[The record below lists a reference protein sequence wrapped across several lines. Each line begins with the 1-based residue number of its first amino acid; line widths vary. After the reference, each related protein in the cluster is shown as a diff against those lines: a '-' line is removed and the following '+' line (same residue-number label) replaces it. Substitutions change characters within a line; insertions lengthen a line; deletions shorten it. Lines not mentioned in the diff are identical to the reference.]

1 MRLSVKI
8 IIGFVVIIILSIISF
23 FINLKLSADVNRNT
37 DFLTTSES
45 VIRNSAQI
53 HKHIIEMQSG
63 FRGFLLTNNE
73 NFLQPYYEGS
83 KVVNGLFEEEKI
95 LISNSKSQLAKLDS
109 IYALHKEWIIY
120 ANSLISA
127 KKKTLDEP
135 SSYSSEYL
143 DLFENKLQ
151 KEVGKKI
158 NDEISFKFKEFE
170 RHEYQIRQERRERL
184 NASIVN
190 TKKVSY
196 LLAIVTLTVGLISA
210 VFITHS
216 ISKRIS
222 SMVSLAEGIS
232 KGRFDT
238 IQDSGKD
245 ELTNLSKSLN
255 VMSEKLNKSFTELG
269 RKNKELDQFAYVV
282 SHDLK
287 APLRGMYN
295 VFNWIDEDHKDELSD
310 QVKKYMDM
318 LKGRIHR
325 MESLIAGL
333 LEYARIGRVIKPI
346 EKVDVR
352 QMLNEIVDMLVPP
365 DFKVIISNKIPE
377 IYTERIRL
385 QQVFSNLISN
395 AVKYSGNENR
405 KIIIR
410 CIQKPQH
417 YEFSVCDNGFG
428 ISREFHD
435 KIFGIFQ
442 TLREKNEIESTG
454 VGLAIVKK
462 IIEDKKGTIK
472 VISEEGKGATFV
484 FTWPK
489 ESNIE
494 TKLVNN

>member
-37 DFLTTSES
+37 DFLTNSES

-73 NFLQPYYEGS
+73 HFLEPYYEGS
-83 KVVNGLFEEEKI
+83 KAINSIFEEERL
-95 LISNSKSQLAKLDS
+95 LISNSKSQVAKLDS
-109 IYALHKEWIIY
+109 IYNLHKEWIEY
-120 ANSLISA
+120 SNSLIVA
-127 KKKTLDEP
+127 KRKTLDQ
-135 SSYSSEYL
+135 SNNFSDEYL
-143 DLFENKLQ
+143 NLFENKLQ

-158 NDEISFKFKEFE
+158 NDEISLKFKEFD
-170 RHEYQIRQERRERL
+170 RHEYQVRQERRNRL
-184 NASIVN
+184 NTSIIN

-210 VFITHS
+210 IFITHS

-222 SMVSLAEGIS
+222 SLVSLAEGIS

-238 IQDSGKD
+238 IEDKGKD
-245 ELTNLSKSLN
+245 ELTDLSKSLN
-255 VMSEKLNKSFTELG
+255 LMSEKLNKSFTELA
-269 RKNKELDQFAYVV
+269 RKNNELDQFAYVV

-295 VFNWIDEDHKDELSD
+295 IFNWIDEDHKDELSD
-310 QVKKYMDM
+310 QVKKYMEM

-325 MESLIAGL
+325 MESLITGL

-346 EKVDVR
+346 EKIDVKE
-352 QMLNEIVDMLVPP
+352 MLNELVEMLVPP
-365 DFKVIISNKIPE
+365 GFKVNISNNIPQ
-377 IYTERIRL
+377 IYTEKIRL

-395 AVKYSGNENR
+395 AVKYNGKESG
-405 KIIIR
+405 KITIR
-410 CIQKPQH
+410 CIEKPSY
-417 YEFSVCDNGFG
+417 YEFSLSDNGIG
-428 ISREFHD
+428 ISREFHE

-442 TLREKNEIESTG
+442 TLREKNELESTG

-472 VISEEGKGATFV
+472 VLSEEGKGATFV

-489 ESNIE
+489 E
-494 TKLVNN
+494 TVNEIKQAKI